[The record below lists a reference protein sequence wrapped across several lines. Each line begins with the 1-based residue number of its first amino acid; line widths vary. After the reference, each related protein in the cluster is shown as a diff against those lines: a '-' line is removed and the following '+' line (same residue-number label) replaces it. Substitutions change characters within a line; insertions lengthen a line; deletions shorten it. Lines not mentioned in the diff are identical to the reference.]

1 MKTAV
6 KLVAFMAIFVIG
18 ALVIGGGLAFGSRVY
33 EYITRQGFD
42 FQTAVQWS
50 WDSMTEVMR
59 KEEDKPLTYEFVN
72 KNINVVACTAL

>member
-1 MKTAV
+1 MKTVV

-33 EYITRQGFD
+33 GYMTRQNLD

-50 WDSMTEVMR
+50 WDNMTEAMR
-59 KEEDKPLTYEFVN
+59 KGEDKPLTYEFVN
-72 KNINVVACTAL
+72 KNINIVACTAL